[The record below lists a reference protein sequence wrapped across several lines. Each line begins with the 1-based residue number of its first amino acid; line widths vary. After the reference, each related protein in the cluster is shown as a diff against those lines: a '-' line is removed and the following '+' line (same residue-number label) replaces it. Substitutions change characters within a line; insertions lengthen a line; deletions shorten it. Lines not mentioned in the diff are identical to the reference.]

1 MLRKESALVAHV
13 FATIKLTVNPH
24 ICMWNHTM
32 LRRLSTSAAA
42 SFKKESVTQ
51 FNNLVKA
58 AASPKKWQPTTGDS
72 FRSFAE
78 YRLKVVNQSPL
89 VVRSKPAQK

>member
-1 MLRKESALVAHV
+1 MLRK
-13 FATIKLTVNPH
+13 F
-24 ICMWNHTM
+24 
-32 LRRLSTSAAA
+32 STSAVSA
-42 SFKKESVTQ
+42 FKKESVQQ

-58 AASPKKWQPTTGDS
+58 SAAPKKWQPTTGDS

-89 VVRSKPAQK
+89 KIRSISKKGN